1 MGEALAVDRAALR
14 AEEQRRREFEAVAEA
29 LEKRVDE
36 LEVDADDRD
45 ALLEADRRKY
55 PVQDLRNRVAELE
68 AEAEELRRRVAEQAA
83 QPDRELDP
91 QAAALASLES
101 KLDSLQ
107 EGWGAEAGDHGASSK
122 LSEEER
128 ILPFAAIGRLKVDLS
143 TARGTI
149 SKLQEVVDTLRAE
162 VAEGHLS
169 PKKERARGVR
179 MDLLDLEGRYWELQ
193 QEHVTLQREAATLRE
208 ERELSRMAQEDAEQ
222 HCLARA
228 ERHEGAAL
236 AFEDLAARAHA
247 GATAALEAQERTQ
260 MR

>member
-83 QPDRELDP
+83 QPDREVDP

-101 KLDSLQ
+101 KLDSLEERWGS
-107 EGWGAEAGDHGASSK
+107 EGGDHGASSK

-149 SKLQEVVDTLRAE
+149 AKLQEVITTLRAE
-162 VAEGHLS
+162 VAEGNLS
-169 PKKERARGVR
+169 PKSGFCPSPRS
-179 MDLLDLEGRYWELQ
+179 
-193 QEHVTLQREAATLRE
+193 AA
-208 ERELSRMAQEDAEQ
+208 SRW
-222 HCLARA
+222 
-228 ERHEGAAL
+228 
-236 AFEDLAARAHA
+236 
-247 GATAALEAQERTQ
+247 
-260 MR
+260 